1 MASSTLTERVRPRPD
16 PTPGSKTDRW
26 LGHPLAFLLTAAIL
40 LLIFGSTFV
49 SNPGRPAPADDPAYY
64 TWRTEALI
72 ENDPVTLLE
81 ATGPL
86 DMYSGGYR
94 VTTPVIASYFREM
107 GGASLLTPT
116 VLLAVGLRVVIPLL
130 LAGFAYRQRRDPL
143 IFHAVA
149 LGSASLLLT
158 PPFGGYLDNV
168 LTLFFL
174 GASLFFI
181 EPSRRSWPARLIF
194 AGLLVLS
201 GMTHPTTLVIFCVVL
216 GAMAG
221 ARWLFRGFDL
231 KSVIRDDGPMLA
243 SAFAAV
249 VVTYLIWKV
258 GIWGKSAPL
267 SDAALPPPADAEF
280 FKTRLGGWVEAM
292 RPALNGPLFL
302 IGAAGLLAAGK
313 RAVEDELTRTAIV
326 WLAPLAGIFGFLAG
340 AAYPYYRFFN
350 TTLSWILLVGVG
362 IYFATRWFIG
372 IARGPGAA
380 KLALLGIV
388 ALALVI
394 GTNFTSGLEQSHWND
409 ASDAWLK
416 PAQQEELQPV
426 RAALQDVPPD
436 TPVVFVV
443 DDEAPEQ
450 VRIYGFA
457 KLAGNVTRYAV
468 PGEMQDLT
476 SYYLGSLESYL
487 AGEPSERDGDTYYR
501 DLSEES
507 LNDVREVNAR
517 SDREPV
523 IIVASVFNAT
533 GANAELAQGPGTG
546 TLDVGDAVVW
556 VAGPGTLEPFAAPGE
571 SAPAISADTEP
582 EDEGSF
588 LRVLVMLAVLALL
601 AVPGWLVMKSV
612 FPEAGLSDA
621 LGLVPALAAGLL
633 ALAGIAVLAVA
644 RAPFGT
650 GLEWAAYVLALIVGG
665 LLFLRGR
672 RSAASG

>member
-1 MASSTLTERVRPRPD
+1 MAASTLTDRVRPQ
-16 PTPGSKTDRW
+16 PGSEAGSRLDRW
-26 LGHPLAFLLTAAIL
+26 LGHPVAFLVTTAIL
-40 LLIFGSTFV
+40 LLIFGWTFV
-49 SNPGRPAPADDPAYY
+49 VDAGRPAPADDPAYY

-72 ENDPVTLLE
+72 ANDPVTLLE

-94 VTTPVIASYFREM
+94 VTTPVIASYFREL
-107 GGASLLTPT
+107 GGAALLTPT

-143 IFHAVA
+143 IFHSVA

-181 EPSRRSWPARLIF
+181 EPSRRSWPARIIF
-194 AGLLVLS
+194 GGLLVLS

-216 GAMAG
+216 GAMAA

-231 KSVIRDDGPMLA
+231 RSVLRDDGPMLA
-243 SAFAAV
+243 SAFAAAV
-249 VVTYLIWKV
+249 LTYVIWKI
-258 GIWGKSAPL
+258 GIWGQSAPL

-280 FKTRLGGWVEAM
+280 FKTRLGGWLDAM
-292 RPALNGPLFL
+292 RPILNGPLFL

-313 RAVEDELTRTAIV
+313 RAAEDELTRVSIV

-340 AAYPYYRFFN
+340 WAYPYYRFFN

-362 IYFATRWFIG
+362 IYFAARWFL
-372 IARGPGAA
+372 AVSERGGAS

-388 ALALVI
+388 ALAVVV
-394 GTNFTSGLEQSHWND
+394 GTNITSGLEQSHWND

-416 PAQQEELQPV
+416 PAQQEELQRV
-426 RAALQDVPPD
+426 RAVLEQEDPD

-443 DDEAPEQ
+443 DDEAPED

-468 PGEMQDLT
+468 PAEMQDRT
-476 SYYLGSLESYL
+476 AYYLGTPELLL
-487 AGEPSERDGDTYYR
+487 AGQASERPDGGDYYR
-501 DLSEES
+501 ELSQASLDDVEEVVERAGG
-507 LNDVREVNAR
+507 N
-517 SDREPV
+517 EPV
-523 IIVASVFNAT
+523 VVVPKVFNAT
-533 GANAELAQGPGTG
+533 GANAASFDFGADDEAAALLLRPNHDIPEELT
-546 TLDVGDAVVW
+546 
-556 VAGPGTLEPFAAPGE
+556 AGSPIPE
-571 SAPAISADTEP
+571 SEQ
-582 EDEGSF
+582 EDGSF
-588 LRVLVMLAVLALL
+588 LRIPIMLAVLALL
-601 AVPGWLVMKSV
+601 AVPGWLLMKSV
-612 FPEAGLSDA
+612 FPEVGLSDA

-633 ALAGIAVLAVA
+633 AVTGIVVLAIA
-644 RAPFGT
+644 RAPFGAA
-650 GLEWAAYVLALIVGG
+650 LEWVAYALALVIGG
-665 LLFLRGR
+665 VMFLRGR
-672 RSAASG
+672 RPAATADRVGRA